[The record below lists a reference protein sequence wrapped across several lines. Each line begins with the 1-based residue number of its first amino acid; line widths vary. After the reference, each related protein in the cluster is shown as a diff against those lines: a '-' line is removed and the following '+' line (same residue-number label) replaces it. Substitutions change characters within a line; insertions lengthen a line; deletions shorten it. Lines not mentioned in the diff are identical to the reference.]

1 MIRIGIVGSDN
12 SHALAFARLANVDRV
27 LGDHCRVVAISGS
40 DPAQTADVAA
50 KGEIAMVVER
60 PEEMLGQIDLAV
72 IVDRHGNLHAEHA
85 LPFMERGMP
94 VFVDKPFAIRLED
107 CQRMLDAAE
116 RSGSTIDSWS
126 SLRFAPSA
134 AALGREAAGIGA
146 IRAGHFTGPC
156 DFESPYGGPF
166 FYATHVIELALLLIG
181 EDATS
186 VTARRNG
193 KSVAVI
199 VTWASGAI
207 ATFSLLEDAAYHF
220 HVSLFGAEGM
230 AAREI
235 TGGSEAYA
243 EALKRIV
250 RLVEG
255 EPARTGAQLLQP
267 IVMVHAIEQSLRD
280 GGATVTLDSPPFI
293 ALSEL

>member
-27 LGDHCRVVAISGS
+27 LGDQCRVVAISGS

-50 KGEIAMVVER
+50 KGEIATVVER
-60 PEEMLGQIDLAV
+60 PEAMLDQIDLAV
-72 IVDRHGNLHAEHA
+72 IVDRHGDLHAEHA
-85 LPFMERGMP
+85 LPFIERGMP
-94 VFVDKPFAIRLED
+94 VFVDKPFAIWLED
-107 CQRMLDAAE
+107 CQRMLDAAGQ
-116 RSGSTIDSWS
+116 SGSTIDSWS

-134 AALGREAAGIGA
+134 AALARDAAGMGA

-166 FYATHVIELALLLIG
+166 FYATHVIELALMLIG

-186 VTARRNG
+186 VTAKRNG

-207 ATFSLLEDAAYHF
+207 ASFSLLGDAAYHF
-220 HVSLFGAEGM
+220 HVSLFGTDGM

-250 RLVEG
+250 RLVDG

-280 GGATVTLDSPPFI
+280 GGATITLDSPPFI
-293 ALSEL
+293 ALSEQ